1 MNTSGG
7 TEPVR
12 EEEVDSLATLE
23 ERIRQA
29 VELVSRLR
37 KEKDEALADRQAALR
52 EAAGVREQVTKL
64 SQELE
69 ALRAERKQVRT
80 RIEKLLGQID
90 ALTTA

>member
-1 MNTSGG
+1 MNTGGG

-12 EEEVDSLATLE
+12 QQEADSLATLE

-29 VELVSRLR
+29 VELVTRLR
-37 KEKDEALADRQAALR
+37 REKEAALADKESALR
-52 EAAGVREQVTKL
+52 EAAGVREQLAKL

-69 ALRAERKQVRT
+69 ALREERQQVRT

-90 ALTTA
+90 ALGTA

>member
-1 MNTSGG
+1 MNTSAG
-7 TEPVR
+7 TELVR
-12 EEEVDSLATLE
+12 DEEADSLATLE

-29 VELVSRLR
+29 IELVSRLR
-37 KEKDEALADRQAALR
+37 MEKEEALAGKEAALR
-52 EAAGVREQVTKL
+52 ETAGVREQLAKL

-90 ALTTA
+90 ALSTA